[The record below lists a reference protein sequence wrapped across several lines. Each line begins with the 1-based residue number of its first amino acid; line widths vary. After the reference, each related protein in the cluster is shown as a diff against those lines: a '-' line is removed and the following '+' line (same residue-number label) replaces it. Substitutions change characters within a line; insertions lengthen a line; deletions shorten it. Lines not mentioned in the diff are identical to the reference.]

1 MIILLLFITS
11 WIVLGLIGAILYHT
25 SDFDLRSSD
34 LPLMLLTACLS
45 GYIIFIVGVAALY
58 KGVLIKKRE

>member
-11 WIVLGLIGAILYHT
+11 WIVLGVIGTILSHT
-25 SDFDLRSSD
+25 SDFDLRSGE
-34 LPLMLLTACLS
+34 LPLMLLTACLA
-45 GYIIFIVGVAALY
+45 GYIIFIVGTATLY